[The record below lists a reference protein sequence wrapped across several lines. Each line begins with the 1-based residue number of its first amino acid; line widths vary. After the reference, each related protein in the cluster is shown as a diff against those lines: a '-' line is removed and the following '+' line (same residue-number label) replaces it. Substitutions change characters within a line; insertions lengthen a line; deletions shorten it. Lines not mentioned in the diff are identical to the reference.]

1 MTQIRTESK
10 NWCAPLNTS
19 HDRKR
24 WSNRWSQRER
34 RKLRNLF
41 RMMGARPLWDE
52 RRAPDETT
60 EIDELLRSGPAPDAH
75 DPRRCHE
82 PAS

>member
-1 MTQIRTESK
+1 MWWQLDAETLHPEREL
-10 NWCAPLNTS
+10 P
-19 HDRKR
+19 
-24 WSNRWSQRER
+24 NRWSQRER
-34 RKLRNLF
+34 RKLRYLF

-52 RRAPDETT
+52 RRAPNETT
-60 EIDELLRSGPAPDAH
+60 EIDELLRSGPAPDSH